1 MFNLTINEAG
11 FLANAFK
18 ALRWDGVVDA
28 DIFVRDNT
36 RSALF
41 MDEFKIWNVNRDEM
55 QAKVAA
61 LTDEDAERLLGRIN
75 QFWAM
80 YPHTDIVTG
89 LLDAQLIELKGDEMW
104 MAPVVSDERMPT
116 FSEREPLPLTSG
128 GFSNV

>member
-18 ALRWDGVVDA
+18 SLRWDGVVDA

-41 MDEFKIWNVNRDEM
+41 MDEFKAWAVDKDEM

-75 QFWAM
+75 QFWATF
-80 YPHTDIVTG
+80 PHTDIVTG
-89 LLDAQLIELKGDEMW
+89 LVDAQLIDSEGDVLW
-104 MAPVVSDERMPT
+104 MSAAAENERMLAA
-116 FSEREPLPLTSG
+116 SSRMHCR
-128 GFSNV
+128 